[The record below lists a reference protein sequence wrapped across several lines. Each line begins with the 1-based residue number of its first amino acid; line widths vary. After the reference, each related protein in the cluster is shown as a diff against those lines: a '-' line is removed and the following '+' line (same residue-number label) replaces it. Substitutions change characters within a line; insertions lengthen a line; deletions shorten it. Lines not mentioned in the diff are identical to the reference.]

1 MKIRYVTI
9 EREYGSGGTE
19 IAQKLS
25 EKCSFPCYGAQ
36 IMEKAAEKL
45 HITPDEAQRY
55 EEKITNSFLFSVYVM
70 GQIESGNLNGLPM
83 ESRLYVEEHSAI
95 TDFAKTG
102 RAIFVGHCASEAL
115 KEESGV
121 LRVFIRANDDF
132 KHSRMLSEYGI
143 DEKDADAVCRRFNKK
158 RATYYTFN
166 TSKAWNDPANYDM
179 VLDSSTLGIDGCVNA
194 IAALLGN
201 ISG

>member
-1 MKIRYVTI
+1 MKFRYVTI

-25 EKCSFPCYGAQ
+25 KKSGLPCYGAE

-45 HITPDEAQRY
+45 HITADEAQRY
-55 EEKITNSFLFSVYVM
+55 EEKITNSFLFSMYVI

-83 ESRLYVEEHSAI
+83 ENRLYVEEHNAI
-95 TDFAKTG
+95 CDFAKSG
-102 RAIFVGHCASEAL
+102 HGIFVGHCACEAL

-132 KHSRMLSEYGI
+132 KHDRMVSEYGI
-143 DEKDADAVCRRFNKK
+143 NEKDADAVCRRFNKK
-158 RATYYTFN
+158 RGNYYTFN
-166 TSKAWNDPANYDM
+166 TSKVWNDPANYDM
-179 VLDSSTLGIDGCVNA
+179 VPH
-194 IAALLGN
+194 
-201 ISG
+201 